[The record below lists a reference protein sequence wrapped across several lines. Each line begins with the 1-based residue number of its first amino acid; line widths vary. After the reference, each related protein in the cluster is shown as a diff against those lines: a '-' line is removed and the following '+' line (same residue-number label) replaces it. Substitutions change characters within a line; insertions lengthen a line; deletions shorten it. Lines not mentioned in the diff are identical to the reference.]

1 MARKIGLKN
10 ELAKINTSRKGSRY
24 EETSDYIIDFDPN
37 EFVTSEVLAKVD
49 EAAKNLEN
57 GSKHSAPLETIEQL
71 SLEESLEEYKKLY
84 QSKEPEDPEER
95 KKRKQEEARIEKEIK
110 FLEDLIGSSVSDEES
125 IQIEGLDIAGSSA
138 VG

>member
-71 SLEESLEEYKKLY
+71 SLEESLEIFEKIYK
-84 QSKEPEDPEER
+84 SKELEDTEER
-95 KKRKQEEARIEKEIK
+95 EKRKRIEA
-110 FLEDLIGSSVSDEES
+110 
-125 IQIEGLDIAGSSA
+125 QIEKKMRL
-138 VG
+138 